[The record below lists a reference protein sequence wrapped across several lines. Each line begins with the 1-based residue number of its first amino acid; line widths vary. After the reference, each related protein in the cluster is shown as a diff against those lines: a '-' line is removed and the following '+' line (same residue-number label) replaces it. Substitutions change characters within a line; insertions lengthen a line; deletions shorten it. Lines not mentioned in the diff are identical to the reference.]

1 MITTTGIYV
10 YYLESIINFFFFFF
24 PLILHTSSVP
34 RNNIQLCVLSNE
46 DGIGGG
52 RVVRKECPLGALK
65 CTQSVNC

>member
-1 MITTTGIYV
+1 MYIIYKV
-10 YYLESIINFFFFFF
+10 LFLFFFLLF

-34 RNNIQLCVLSNE
+34 RNNVQLCVLSNE

-52 RVVRKECPLGALK
+52 RVVRKECPLVN